1 MSPESPFR
9 RPPHWYQD
17 AVIYE
22 VHVRA
27 FSDSNGDGIGD
38 FRGLTNRLDYLQQL
52 GVTAIWLLPFYPS
65 PLRDDGYDIADY
77 YDVHPSY
84 GTLDAFKLFLDEA
97 HSRNMHVI
105 TELVINHTSDQHP
118 WFQRARRA
126 EPGSSERDFYV
137 WSDTKDRYGEVR
149 IIFQDTEASN
159 WAWDP
164 VADAYYWHRFFTHQP
179 DLNYENPEVRD
190 AVTDV
195 VDFWLD
201 LGVDGLRLD
210 AVPYLHER
218 EGTNG
223 ENLPSTHEELK
234 RLRTHVD
241 KKYGDRMLLA
251 EANQWPEE
259 SVAYFG
265 DGDECHMAFHFPLM
279 PRLYLAVERENRLPI
294 TDILEQTPEIPENAQ
309 WAIFLR
315 NHDELTLEMVSE
327 EERELMWR
335 MYAPDRRARLNLG
348 IRRRLAPLLEND
360 RRRIELLLSLL
371 LSLPGTPVLYYGDE
385 IGMGDNIFLADRDG
399 VRTPMQWSND
409 RNAGFSVANA
419 QSLYLPVVVDPQFHY
434 ETVNVEAQRDNP
446 NSLLWWVS
454 KMVRRRQRHRV
465 FGRGAIRF
473 LDPDN
478 PHVLAY
484 LRYDESETILVVANL
499 SRHAQFVE
507 LDLHEHVGSVLLELL
522 GNTEFPAVGELPYLL
537 TLSPYGYYWFAV
549 GPETRPASGDP
560 DTVQIT
566 GALTTAF
573 ATDQPLR
580 EHLAR
585 FALNKI
591 WYQGRFRRQL
601 NAEVYDAIPVST
613 GERSATWIV
622 LLDMEYVAGS
632 PHRYVMPVGF
642 AFDNEVPELPDDAVI
657 VPLARNGSH
666 GIAYDALAD
675 PSFRT
680 DLINGVLAGATILGR
695 TGELICVAAEA
706 LPTVGDDSLAESRL
720 VETHQGESFIHYG
733 SNLTI
738 KLFRAIEPGL
748 NPDLELRRFLTE
760 RTGFDKLSKVYG
772 SLAYRSGP
780 EFSVGLLQR
789 TVDPGPDAWT
799 VFSDLCGAYLDGVA
813 GVEPPPEPTHGGW
826 TTDSAV
832 SPADPDNTDL
842 LAALDHVSNLAV
854 MTAELHHALA
864 SHTEEPDLRPERFSS
879 LYQRSLY
886 QSLRATVRQELA
898 AMRRLASGVGP
909 EMRQTLEEILSA
921 ERAVLDQLDPVRRL
935 PINGQ
940 RTRIHGDFRLDE
952 IRLANG
958 AFHVLDFT
966 GDHTQPMNVR
976 RLKASPLRD
985 VAEMLRSLDYV
996 SVATALR
1003 RENETALNHAGWW
1016 YRTVGET
1023 FVSAYL
1029 GASEGAPAIPT
1040 SEEGI
1045 DALLG
1050 AYELTKALREVH
1062 WELVNRQDWLP
1073 VALAGVR
1080 RQIGWL
1086 PPPA

>member
-1 MSPESPFR
+1 
-9 RPPHWYQD
+9 
-17 AVIYE
+17 
-22 VHVRA
+22 
-27 FSDSNGDGIGD
+27 
-38 FRGLTNRLDYLQQL
+38 
-52 GVTAIWLLPFYPS
+52 
-65 PLRDDGYDIADY
+65 
-77 YDVHPSY
+77 
-84 GTLDAFKLFLDEA
+84 
-97 HSRNMHVI
+97 MHVI

-126 EPGSSERDFYV
+126 ESGSPERDFYV
-137 WSDTKDRYGEVR
+137 WSETKDRYGDVR
-149 IIFQDTEASN
+149 IIFQDTETSN

-164 VADAYYWHRFFTHQP
+164 VAGAYYWHRFFSHQP
-179 DLNYENPEVRD
+179 DLNYENPAVRK

-195 VDFWLD
+195 LDFWFD

-223 ENLPSTHEELK
+223 ENLDETHEELK
-234 RLRTHVD
+234 RLRAHVD
-241 KKYGDRMLLA
+241 SKYGDRMLIA

-294 TDILEQTPEIPENAQ
+294 IDILEQTPEIPENAQ

-327 EERELMWR
+327 EEREFMWR
-335 MYAPDRRARLNLG
+335 TYAPDRRARLNLG

-360 RRRIELLLSLL
+360 RRRIELLMSLL

-434 ETVNVEAQRDNP
+434 ETVNVEAQHDNP

-454 KMVRRRQRHRV
+454 RMIRRRQRHPV
-465 FGRGAIRF
+465 FGRGAMRF

-484 LRYDESETILVVANL
+484 LREDQDESILVVANL

-507 LDLHEHVGSVLLELL
+507 LDLHEHAGGVLLELL

-537 TLSPYGYYWFAV
+537 TLSPYGFFWFAIESATV
-549 GPETRPASGDP
+549 SPALELGTIPISGPLE
-560 DTVQIT
+560 
-566 GALTTAF
+566 TAF
-573 ATDQPLR
+573 STDQPLPER
-580 EHLAR
+580 LAR

-591 WYQGRFRRQL
+591 WYQGRYRRQL
-601 NAEVYDAIPVST
+601 NAEVYEAIPVTAGDLS
-613 GERSATWIV
+613 STWIL
-622 LLDMEYVAGS
+622 LLDVEYVSGS
-632 PHRYVMPVGF
+632 PHRYVMPVGL
-642 AFDNEVPELPDDAVI
+642 AFGDEAPAVPEEAVI
-657 VPLARNGSH
+657 ARISRNGSQ
-666 GIAYDALAD
+666 GIAYDALQD
-675 PSFRT
+675 PAFRT
-680 DLINGVLAGATILGR
+680 ELLHAVAAGRTVLGR
-695 TGELICVAAEA
+695 AGELICVAATAIPDLEVES
-706 LPTVGDDSLAESRL
+706 LQESSLAEN
-720 VETHQGESFIHYG
+720 HQGESFIHYG
-733 SNLTI
+733 SAMTI
-738 KLFRAIEPGL
+738 KLFRAIEPGI

-760 RTGFDKLSKVYG
+760 RTSFDQLSNVYG

-780 EFSVGLLQR
+780 EFSVGILQR
-789 TVDPGPDAWT
+789 TVKPGPSAWT
-799 VFSDLCGAYLDGVA
+799 VFSELCAAYLEGLV
-813 GVEPPPEPTHGGW
+813 GSEPPPEPAHAGW
-826 TTDSAV
+826 TVGPAV
-832 SPADPDNTDL
+832 APPQPESPAL
-842 LAALDHVSNLAV
+842 LEALDHIANLAV
-854 MTAELHHALA
+854 TTSELHRALA

-898 AMRRLASGVGP
+898 AIRRMAGGVPDEQRTALFEVLG
-909 EMRQTLEEILSA
+909 A
-921 ERAVLDQLDPVRRL
+921 ERAMLDQLDPIRRTT
-935 PINGQ
+935 ISGQ

-952 IRLANG
+952 IRLVDG

-966 GDHTQPMNVR
+966 GDHTQPMSVR

-996 SVATALR
+996 SVAASQSR
-1003 RENETALNHAGWW
+1003 PDRVAMGFAAWW
-1016 YRTVGET
+1016 YRAIGQG
-1023 FVSAYL
+1023 FVDAYL
-1029 GASEGAPAIPT
+1029 RASEGAPALPA
-1040 SEEGI
+1040 SKAGF
-1045 DALLG
+1045 DALLR

-1062 WELVNRQDWLP
+1062 WELINRQDWLP

-1080 RQIGWL
+1080 RQIGW
-1086 PPPA
+1086 PPATSG